1 MPATVRPSRSPEGIT
16 LRHRSRCAARS
27 GRPCD
32 CRPAYQAQV
41 YSPRDR
47 KTLRKTFGSLADA
60 RAWRSEIHTALNRG
74 TLRAPSRTTLE
85 LVGYRRRCNLLG
97 LATSREGPR
106 DGRGLAEKLRREEE
120 AGDRRRWAQV
130 DAAVGG
136 FALHVI
142 EDGAAEITLSVK
154 ASRERIRVEV
164 ADDGLAGTAPPGEG
178 DAERAGWDLHFIQVL
193 SDRCGID
200 GEGQECAWC
209 ELVDSGA
216 FPSRAAR

>member
-1 MPATVRPSRSPEGIT
+1 VQNGSPPLPWQAGISVDRRLPQEPASVALARGALKPLESAVDPDTFET
-16 LRHRSRCAARS
+16 LRLL
-27 GRPCD
+27 
-32 CRPAYQAQV
+32 V
-41 YSPRDR
+41 
-47 KTLRKTFGSLADA
+47 
-60 RAWRSEIHTALNRG
+60 SELMTNSVRHG
-74 TLRAPSRTTLE
+74 T
-85 LVGYRRRCNLLG
+85 G
-97 LATSREGPR
+97 
-106 DGRGLAEKLRREEE
+106 
-120 AGDRRRWAQV
+120 
-130 DAAVGG
+130 
-136 FALHVI
+136 
-142 EDGAAEITLSVK
+142 DGAAEITLSVK